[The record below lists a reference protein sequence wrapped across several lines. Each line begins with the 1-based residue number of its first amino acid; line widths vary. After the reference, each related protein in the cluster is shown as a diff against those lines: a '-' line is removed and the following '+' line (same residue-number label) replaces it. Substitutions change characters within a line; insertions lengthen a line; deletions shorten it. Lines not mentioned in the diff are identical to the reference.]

1 MNLVASIHAI
11 NVCVCVLNSL
21 YTTYLSYKF
30 FIVFMFY
37 IGVIFS
43 SPLTLLLQCLPK
55 EPMDYEDASFEVT
68 IKAKKR
74 KRTETA
80 SIDSLP
86 SIANTSIKLVKLTI
100 NKLEMI
106 SQAIPKASCKETIL
120 LVQFVLKNIT
130 SLNFHAQV

>member
-1 MNLVASIHAI
+1 
-11 NVCVCVLNSL
+11 
-21 YTTYLSYKF
+21 
-30 FIVFMFY
+30 
-37 IGVIFS
+37 
-43 SPLTLLLQCLPK
+43 
-55 EPMDYEDASFEVT
+55 MDYEDASFEVT